1 MGTEIRQ
8 FTSIKDIV
16 DFISNQILQ
25 NKSLFEDY
33 SQWLGTLLRDFES
46 NHKNDEWYQKTA
58 AIQKNLKSQ
67 SKQPQEKSSSTKKTK
82 TKDGKGKV
90 DSCWVYSGELQISFV
105 DEGQTQILFEAI
117 EKIKVKIQ
125 EFEKFKLAIQQLS
138 RLGLGTNVTY
148 LIYIEDDSP
157 KKVVLK
163 SRGNVKGD
171 ESFNFATE
179 FSVSSILRSVNENC

>member
-16 DFISNQILQ
+16 DYATNQILQ

-33 SQWLGTLLRDFES
+33 SQWLGTLLRDFEN

-58 AIQKNLKSQ
+58 IIQKNLRSQ
-67 SKQPQEKSSSTKKTK
+67 SKQPPAKSPSDKKAK
-82 TKDGKGKV
+82 GKGGKNESAE
-90 DSCWVYSGELQISFV
+90 SCWVYSGELQISFA

-117 EKIKVKIQ
+117 EKIKTKIQ

-138 RLGLGTNVTY
+138 RLGLGTSVTY

-157 KKVVLK
+157 RKIVLK
-163 SRGNVKGD
+163 SKCNIKGD
-171 ESFNFATE
+171 ESFNFAAE
-179 FSVSSILRSVNENC
+179 FSVPAFCEQ